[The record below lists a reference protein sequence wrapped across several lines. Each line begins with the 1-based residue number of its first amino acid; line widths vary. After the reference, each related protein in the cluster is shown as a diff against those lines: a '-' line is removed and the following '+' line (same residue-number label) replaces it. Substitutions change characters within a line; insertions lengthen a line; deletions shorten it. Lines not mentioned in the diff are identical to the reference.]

1 MFGGPFPKCRS
12 PHHDTQVAGYKGTEA
27 TISCTGSRLHVV
39 WSPPGTGKTARLAKV
54 VRTLVDGGERV
65 LVLAYANAA
74 VDMALLRGADAFL
87 ESAKLSGGKVLRL
100 GVPQLPE
107 VRLRR
112 ETLPETIIERTKL

>member
-1 MFGGPFPKCRS
+1 
-12 PHHDTQVAGYKGTEA
+12 
-27 TISCTGSRLHVV
+27 V